1 MMLEAHEEILLI
13 CARFPHLLWFLALAY
28 VTWQSLK
35 NWQKNLMPVA
45 IAYTPYMLHTST

>member
-1 MMLEAHEEILLI
+1 MRKSCSFAQDFHIY
-13 CARFPHLLWFLALAY
+13 FGFLALAY